1 MEKILTIS
9 IAAYNVE
16 KYIENA
22 LNSLI
27 CDNMDKLEVIIE
39 NDGSKDKTSE
49 LAKSFVEKYPNTF
62 VLVDKQNGGYGSTIN
77 ESLKRA
83 TGKYFKQLDG
93 DDWYN
98 TKVLDEFID
107 KLEALECDCVYS
119 PYYECFEHN
128 NTEVLSDLENI
139 EEGMY
144 SIDDLINERKI
155 MQMHCLTFKTELL
168 KRINMQILEHCFYT
182 DQEFIIYPLI
192 HTKDVYVTKNPI
204 YMYRLGIEGQ
214 SVSKAGYINHCNDHK
229 RVVLQILEHYDEIM
243 NCSDKVKT
251 RLLNHLNILINIQ
264 YKIYLWAKNK
274 KTELIEFDEILKTKH
289 ANMHQNYF
297 KIAEKYIK
305 VLILSKF
312 SLYKLISNYSLN
324 KK

>member
-49 LAKSFVEKYPNTF
+49 LAKTFVEKYPNTF
-62 VLVDKQNGGYGSTIN
+62 ILVDKQNGGYGSTIN

-93 DDWYN
+93 DDWYKTN
-98 TKVLDEFID
+98 ELDAFIN
-107 KLEALECDCVYS
+107 KLESLECDCVYS

-128 NTEVLSDLENI
+128 NTEVLSDLDNVN
-139 EEGMY
+139 EGMY
-144 SIDDLINERKI
+144 SIDALINDKNF
-155 MQMHCLTFKTELL
+155 MQMHCLTFKTELM
-168 KRINMQILEHCFYT
+168 KRIKMQILEHCFYT

-192 HTKDVYVTKNPI
+192 HVKDVYVTKNPI
-204 YMYRLGIEGQ
+204 YMYRLGVEGQ
-214 SVSKAGYINHCNDHK
+214 SVSKTGYINHCDDHK
-229 RVVLQILEHYDEIM
+229 RVVFKLLEHLDEIM
-243 NCSDKVKT
+243 SCSETVKT
-251 RLLNHLNILINIQ
+251 RLLNHLEILVNIQ
-264 YKIYLWAKNK
+264 YKIYLWSKNK
-274 KTELIEFDEILKTKH
+274 RKELIEFDSILKSKYNTMYKKFYD
-289 ANMHQNYF
+289 N
-297 KIAEKYIK
+297 AEKHLK
-305 VLILSKF
+305 VLVLSKF